1 MNQSPQLSQLLF
13 MLLFLLHVTAQAE
26 IYKWVDDQGKS
37 HFSDTPVDGIKIETV
52 ELKINTYTAV
62 EITPLLERLGKDG
75 KVVIYTAAWCGNC
88 KKAEKYFREN
98 HIPYTGYDVERSP
111 TGRIDFKALG
121 GTHVPV
127 ILIGKTRMNGF
138 TASSFNKVYK
148 QEMEKQSPQQALQPA
163 PVTTPSPT
171 VK

>member
-1 MNQSPQLSQLLF
+1 MNKSPQLPLF
-13 MLLFLLHVTAQAE
+13 LFILLFLLHATAQAE

-37 HFSDTPVDGIKIETV
+37 HFSDTPVDGIKTETV

-98 HIPYTGYDVERSP
+98 HIPYTAYDVERSP